1 MFDASASRPRR
12 RYRSLFLSDL
22 HLGARGCRAAEILDF
37 LAGVEADTI
46 YLVGDILDVWHPGKV
61 HWGAAQDAI
70 WTDLGSRAANGT
82 RVIYLPGNHDAPL
95 REIDTG
101 RFDQFELA
109 DSLTHTA
116 ADGTRYL
123 VLHGDQV
130 DARIFRFHVMT
141 RIGSRLDAALRT
153 LDHALRGLRPSAKR
167 GIFEWAICGVN
178 ALMMVGN
185 GFEKRLAAMAVASG
199 HDGVIC
205 GHFHKAALRQSGPIT
220 YANCGDWVDSRTALV
235 ETFDGALQL
244 VEWRA
249 EAETG
254 PARQGLMGEAEA

>member
-254 PARQGLMGEAEA
+254 PARQGLMEEAEA

>member
-1 MFDASASRPRR
+1 MFDASACRPRR

-37 LAGVEADTI
+37 LEGVEADTI
-46 YLVGDILDVWHPGKV
+46 YLVGDILDVWHPGKL
-61 HWGAAQDAI
+61 HWGGLQDAI
-70 WTDLGSRAANGT
+70 WTELGNRSATGT

-95 REIDTG
+95 REIATD
-101 RFDQFELA
+101 RFDRFELA
-109 DSLTHTA
+109 DSLTHVA

-130 DARIFRFHVMT
+130 DARIFRFHIMT
-141 RIGSRLDAALRT
+141 RIGSRLDAALRGV
-153 LDHALRGLRPSAKR
+153 DHALRRLRPSAKR
-167 GIFEWAICGVN
+167 GVFEWAICGVN
-178 ALMMVGN
+178 ALMMLGN
-185 GFEKRLAAMAVASG
+185 GFEKRLVAMAVATG
-199 HDGVIC
+199 HGGVIC

-249 EAETG
+249 EAEAAS
-254 PARQGLMGEAEA
+254 ARPVLMGEAEA

>member
-1 MFDASASRPRR
+1 MLDASACRPRR
-12 RYRSLFLSDL
+12 RFRSLFLSDL
-22 HLGARGCRAAEILDF
+22 HLGARGCRASEILEF
-37 LAGVEADTI
+37 LNSVEADTI

-61 HWGAAQDAI
+61 HWGALQDAI
-70 WTDLGSRAANGT
+70 WTELGRRAAEGA
-82 RVIYLPGNHDAPL
+82 RVVYLPGNHDAAL
-95 REIDTG
+95 REIGDG
-101 RFDQFELA
+101 RFDHFELT
-109 DSLTHTA
+109 DSLTHIA
-116 ADGTRYL
+116 ADGARYL

-130 DARIFRFHVMT
+130 DARIFRFHFMT
-141 RIGSRLDAALRT
+141 RIGSRLDAALRCV
-153 LDHALRGLRPSAKR
+153 DHALRGLRPSAKR

-185 GFEKRLAAMAVASG
+185 GFEKRLATMAITTG
-199 HDGVIC
+199 HEGVIC

-249 EAETG
+249 ETDAI
-254 PARQGLMGEAEA
+254 PVRQGLMGEVEA